1 MKSLFEEINDRLLG
15 KPGREIV
22 AFLVEHK
29 GIFLFLFALYGFL
42 LLYSKFIYMYYIP
55 AKIKTIITEKP
66 AFSVE
71 QVHEE
76 WKKIKTSLPWFILI
90 PSKNEMWVNPLNK
103 SDGNYQM
110 LFFNKKTSYSNELD
124 MLEKI
129 YANLKGDFTLG

>member
-15 KPGREIV
+15 KPGRGLLG
-22 AFLVEHK
+22 FLIEHK
-29 GIFLFLFALYGFL
+29 GFFLLLFALYGFL

-55 AKIKTIITEKP
+55 SKIKKIITENP
-66 AFSVE
+66 GLSVKQTYE
-71 QVHEE
+71 V
-76 WKKIKTSLPWFILI
+76 WKKIKSSLPWFIVV
-90 PSKNEMWVNPLNK
+90 PSKNELWVKPLNK

-110 LFFNKKTSYSNELD
+110 LFFNKKTSYSSELD